1 MKAMRFGV
9 HVLHKPL
16 AFAAAR
22 ERFARTGQRR
32 KGDFEELI
40 HAFDRLHEVVEL
52 PLENLDGVLQNGRK
66 VNLGKEETRSCMKT
80 MDKNLFPMSSGESE

>member
-9 HVLHKPL
+9 DVLHESL
-16 AFAAAR
+16 TFAAAR

-32 KGDFEELI
+32 EGDFKELI
-40 HAFDRLHEVVEL
+40 HAFDRLHKVVEL

-66 VNLGKEETRSCMKT
+66 VNLGKEETRSC
-80 MDKNLFPMSSGESE
+80 

>member
-9 HVLHKPL
+9 DVLHKPL

-52 PLENLDGVLQNGRK
+52 PLENLDGVLQNGGE
-66 VNLGKEETRSCMKT
+66 VNLRRQGRN
-80 MDKNLFPMSSGESE
+80 DLQR

>member
-9 HVLHKPL
+9 DVLHKPL

-66 VNLGKEETRSCMKT
+66 VNLDGKETISSVETM
-80 MDKNLFPMSSGESE
+80 G